1 MPVINRIAEFHEDM
15 KGWRRH
21 LHMHPELQYDCV
33 KTAAFVI
40 ERLKE
45 FGIMEIHS
53 GIAETGI
60 VAVIDGLGGSGPT
73 IGLRADMDALP
84 ILEANDTAHKST
96 IPGKMHACGHD
107 GHTTMLL
114 GAARYLAETR
124 NFSGRVALIFQPAEE
139 GGRGGLKMVEEGIM
153 ERFGIT
159 QVYGI
164 HNGPNMPEGHIVT
177 RPGALLSSPA
187 MFTIEI
193 KGKGGHAALPH
204 QTIDPLPAMVSIYQ
218 GIQTIPSRNIDALD
232 QVVVSITTMN
242 AGTAFNIVPDS
253 ATLTG
258 TVRTMKTESHEIVEK
273 RMREICEHTA
283 TAFNTRATLTYE
295 AGFPATVNDADKVAF
310 AAEVAR
316 GVVGENAVDDDFP
329 PLMGSEDF
337 SYMLN
342 ARPGAYVFLGAG
354 PGADL
359 HHPEYDF
366 NDDISPVGASF
377 FVKLVETAQPMA
389 G

>member
-1 MPVINRIAEFHEDM
+1 
-15 KGWRRH
+15 
-21 LHMHPELQYDCV
+21 
-33 KTAAFVI
+33 
-40 ERLKE
+40 
-45 FGIMEIHS
+45 
-53 GIAETGI
+53 
-60 VAVIDGLGGSGPT
+60 
-73 IGLRADMDALP
+73 
-84 ILEANDTAHKST
+84 
-96 IPGKMHACGHD
+96 
-107 GHTTMLL
+107 
-114 GAARYLAETR
+114 
-124 NFSGRVALIFQPAEE
+124 
-139 GGRGGLKMVEEGIM
+139 
-153 ERFGIT
+153 
-159 QVYGI
+159 
-164 HNGPNMPEGHIVT
+164 
-177 RPGALLSSPA
+177 

-232 QVVVSITTMN
+232 QVVVSVTTMN
-242 AGTAFNIVPDS
+242 AGTAFNIVPDG
-253 ATLTG
+253 AKLTG

-283 TAFNTRATLTYE
+283 SAFNTQASLTYE
-295 AGFPATVNDADKVAF
+295 AGFPATVNDADKTVF

-316 GVVGENAVDDDFP
+316 AVVGDASVDDDFP

-366 NDDISPVGASF
+366 NDDISAVGASF